1 MDCCLLQNVIN
12 KPMIRTADKLV
23 KKEAVEVFKLI
34 QSYMGD
40 RKAKSAPN
48 CVALEIISK
57 GWSIVELRDEI
68 YIQLCRQTSD
78 NPREYVVTAH
88 VLMITV

>member
-1 MDCCLLQNVIN
+1 MCYYCEMIQNMIS

-23 KKEAVEVFKLI
+23 KKEAVEMFKSI

-40 RKAKSAPN
+40 RKAKMAPN
-48 CVALEIISK
+48 CIALEIISK
-57 GWSIVELRDEI
+57 GWSIMELRDEI

-78 NPREYVVTAH
+78 NPREYVAV
-88 VLMITV
+88 